1 MVTLGLS
8 TYDYALLLE
17 KWEIK
22 IVYPEETAKQIK
34 KDFEKAAESFLLE
47 KKGEPKTVI
56 VRFYEL
62 GTGCISWVET
72 FSTFHFT
79 FQSHGFYGR
88 QGVLTLRVYAIVD
101 KGVHINMTPQEV

>member
-1 MVTLGLS
+1 MIELGL
-8 TYDYALLLE
+8 TKYDYSLLLE

-22 IVYPEETAKQIK
+22 IVYPEETAKQIRAE
-34 KDFEKAAESFLLE
+34 FEKAAENFFLE

-72 FSTFHFT
+72 FCNFQFT
-79 FQSHGFYGR
+79 FKSHGAYKREGI
-88 QGVLTLRVYAIVD
+88 LTLRVEAIVD